1 MAVRAFFLTS
11 NPTKQGAE
19 NMKPRMPKNE
29 FTALLKAIRALP
41 TDKRRAVA
49 YWARLA
55 YDRQQYGSYVYIH
68 AGAPPCPDV
77 IRATASTW
85 GRSQNSNHSDV
96 TINAAGYANFAAGR
110 CWQIVEAA
118 R

>member
-1 MAVRAFFLTS
+1 
-11 NPTKQGAE
+11 
-19 NMKPRMPKNE
+19 MKPRMPKTE
-29 FTALLKAIRALP
+29 FTALLTTIKALP

-55 YDRQQYGSYVYIH
+55 YDRQQYGSYIYVH
-68 AGAPPCPDV
+68 AGAPACPDV
-77 IRATASTW
+77 IRVHVGIW
-85 GRSQNSNHSDV
+85 GCSQNANHSDV
-96 TINAAGYANFAAGR
+96 TINAADYANFAAGR